1 MTSVQASYQQVQR
14 RMAALV
20 NEIKKGNATEKEY
33 WRMAEFQRRIEQDLF
48 EWAYS
53 EIGAFELFMNC
64 PYAQQRI
71 VLLLIGEYKYEGE

>member
-20 NEIKKGNATEKEY
+20 NEIKKGRANEQDY
-33 WRMAEFQRRIEQDLF
+33 WRLMHIQIRIERDLF

-53 EIGAFELFMNC
+53 EIGAFELFRNC